1 MAAAN
6 ELSVSSLVNVQ
17 VNLASA
23 PAQAQ
28 NLTNLLILGSSDIID
43 TTQRMRSY
51 STIAA
56 VAADFGSSSF
66 VCTTLSAAGQAVIS
80 STNTTG
86 VLVGQIVSGTGIPV
100 NATVVSIV
108 PNTSVTISANL
119 TAAIPTTTVITAIC
133 PEYGAA
139 LEWFGQSP
147 QPGYCLIGRWASTAT
162 SGRAQGLPLTASQ
175 QLLSNWTGITSS
187 GFKISIDG
195 AGAAAVT
202 VGTLAGATSMA
213 SIAATVQAAVR
224 TATTG
229 TQTVTWNSTYGTF
242 MIEGTSTGATS
253 SIAITAP
260 TSGTDLSLSMMI
272 SPAVGGTSIPGVALE
287 TAAQA
292 VANFDNQFGQQWY
305 AVFVIGID
313 ADSTTVFTDRL
324 AVAAYVQ
331 ASNTKH
337 AFGINSQDTSIIT
350 SGTTDV
356 AYAFKGLGYTKTTVH
371 YSGNSKFAVVAYLAR
386 ILTTNYTAN
395 KTVITLM
402 YKTEPGVIGEY
413 LSTTAASYLFAKNC
427 NVFTYYD
434 NNIAIIQPG
443 IQSNGDFTDTIFAA
457 DWYAITV
464 QNTLFNLLYSNP
476 TKIPQTDDG
485 NNILVAGINQ
495 VSDQAVANG
504 MLAPGVWTQA
514 GFGTLNQGD
523 TLAKGYYV
531 YAPPVATQNSS
542 DRAARKSVTFQVA
555 AKLAGALHTVSC
567 ILYINR

>member
-43 TTQRMRSY
+43 TAQRVRSY

-56 VAADFGSSSF
+56 VAADFGSASF
-66 VCTTLSAAGQAVIS
+66 VATGGAAGQAVITT
-80 STNTTG
+80 TNTTG
-86 VLVGQIVSGTGIPV
+86 VMVGQIVSGTGV
-100 NATVVSIV
+100 VANSTVVSISA
-108 PNTSVTISANL
+108 NTSVTISNNL
-119 TAAIPTTTVITAIC
+119 TAVATGTYSTVC
-133 PEYGAA
+133 PEYIAA
-139 LEWFGQSP
+139 TEWFSQSP
-147 QPGYCLIGRWASTAT
+147 QPGYVLIGRWASAAT
-162 SGRAQGLPLTASQ
+162 SSRVQGAPLSATQ

-187 GFKISIDG
+187 GFKISVDG
-195 AGAAAVT
+195 GAATAVT
-202 VGTLAGATSMA
+202 IGTLAGATSMA

-224 TATTG
+224 TATSG
-229 TQTVTWNSTYGTF
+229 LQTVTWNAVSGTF

-253 SIAITAP
+253 TLAITAP
-260 TSGTDLSLSMMI
+260 ASGTDLSLNLGI
-272 SPAVGGTSIPGVALE
+272 STAISGSYTVAGIAAE
-287 TAAQA
+287 TAATA
-292 VANFDNQFGQQWY
+292 VANFDNTFGQQWY

-313 ADSTTVFTDRL
+313 ADSTSVFTDRL
-324 AVAAYVQ
+324 AVAAYVE

-337 AFGINSQDTSIIT
+337 AFGINTSDAAVIT
-350 SGTTDV
+350 SATTDV
-356 AYAFKGLGYTKTTVH
+356 AYALKALGYRKTTVH
-371 YSGNSKFAVVAYLAR
+371 YSSTSKFAVVSYLAR

-402 YKTEPGVIGEY
+402 YKTEPGIVGEN
-413 LSTTAASYLFAKNC
+413 LSTTAAGYLFGKNA

-434 NNIAIIQPG
+434 NNVAIIQPG
-443 IQSNGDFTDTIFAA
+443 VQCSGDFTDTIFAA

-476 TKIPQTDDG
+476 TKIPQTDAG

-523 TLAKGYYV
+523 TLSKGYYV
-531 YAPPVATQNSS
+531 YAPPISTQNST
-542 DRAARKSVTFQVA
+542 DRAARKSVPFQVA
-555 AKLAGALHTVSC
+555 AKLAGAIHTVSC